1 MVYPNSGA
9 AQVELALS
17 ILSYVIFIADEGS
30 IVTDPLVEQD
40 VGRNSADV
48 DYRLISRLAISY
60 MMTMI
65 AEVMRAR
72 RADYMDL
79 LIVTA
84 VFNANGEAGRGV
96 SRNAVSRMLNVPLE
110 TVRRRVKALI
120 ERKTLAEQHD
130 GLVFAYG
137 DDPQSSGHTA
147 LDELNFE
154 QLRQLFRALKE
165 RGVEFD

>member
-9 AQVELALS
+9 AQVELAVLV
-17 ILSYVIFIADEGS
+17 LSYVIVIADEGS
-30 IVTDPLVEQD
+30 IVTDPLVERD
-40 VGRNSADV
+40 IDSAEV
-48 DYRLISRLAISY
+48 DYRLISRLSIGY

-130 GLVFAYG
+130 GLVFAFG
-137 DDPQSSGHTA
+137 EDPSLGTHTA
-147 LDELNFE
+147 LDELNFQ
-154 QLRQLFRALKE
+154 QLRQLFRTLKE
-165 RGVEFD
+165 RGIEFD